1 MTKYVV
7 DKTDCARHEIFPGV
21 EIFTTHGEHLMLSL
35 VEFKPGAVVLEHS
48 HPHEQLGLM
57 LEGEM
62 EFIIGGVSHRVR
74 PGQMW
79 RIPGGVRHK
88 AIAGSQPVRA
98 LDVFYPIREDYT

>member
-1 MTKYVV
+1 MTKYLV
-7 DKTDCARHEIFPGV
+7 DKTDCARHQIFPGV

-35 VEFKPGAVVLEHS
+35 VEFEPGAKVAEHS

-62 EFIIGGVSHRVR
+62 EFIIGGESHTVR

-79 RIPGGVRHK
+79 RIPGGVKHM
-88 AIAGSQPVRA
+88 AIAGDKPVKA